1 MINDRLQEIFR
12 DLFEDDE
19 IVLFDEMTADD
30 VEEWDSLTHI
40 QLIAMVQDEFSVKF
54 TVSEILKLNNVGEF
68 LKLIASKTE

>member
-40 QLIAMVQDEFSVKF
+40 QLIAMVQDAFNVKF